1 MNQMRTRH
9 SLRFVYVYYEGEG
22 SERAYLRFLRS
33 RFHDVVVIRGKKG
46 FYPTAK
52 QDLKK
57 PDSDL
62 NIKWN
67 DIDEIWFFFD
77 IDPDAMMDGKLNS
90 WNNLESLIRKIRRKS
105 KKINIRL
112 LMTTGCIEYW
122 FLLHFQLTQPAMDGQ
137 PFKDK
142 VLRQLQRYV
151 PRYRKSSEEI
161 IKTFADSNMER
172 AIENGQRVM
181 QSVDR
186 NIHLTQEEKNQQLY
200 TSGATFSNVYEVLI
214 DLKQIQKC

>member
-90 WNNLESLIRKIRRKS
+90 WNNLAMLIS
-105 KKINIRL
+105 
-112 LMTTGCIEYW
+112 
-122 FLLHFQLTQPAMDGQ
+122 
-137 PFKDK
+137 
-142 VLRQLQRYV
+142 
-151 PRYRKSSEEI
+151 
-161 IKTFADSNMER
+161 
-172 AIENGQRVM
+172 
-181 QSVDR
+181 
-186 NIHLTQEEKNQQLY
+186 
-200 TSGATFSNVYEVLI
+200 
-214 DLKQIQKC
+214 

>member
-122 FLLHFQLTQPAMDGQ
+122 RGGKKGRNHFGRGYSQG
-137 PFKDK
+137 
-142 VLRQLQRYV
+142 
-151 PRYRKSSEEI
+151 
-161 IKTFADSNMER
+161 FALPGIS
-172 AIENGQRVM
+172 
-181 QSVDR
+181 
-186 NIHLTQEEKNQQLY
+186 KNAGANA
-200 TSGATFSNVYEVLI
+200 SG
-214 DLKQIQKC
+214 